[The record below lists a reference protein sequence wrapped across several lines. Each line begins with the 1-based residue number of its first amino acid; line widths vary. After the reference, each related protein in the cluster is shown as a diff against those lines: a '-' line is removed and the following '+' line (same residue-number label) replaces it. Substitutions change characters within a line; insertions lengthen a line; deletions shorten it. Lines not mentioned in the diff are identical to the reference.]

1 MSTRGRA
8 IHLHRIYDKDAPPPG
23 RRVLV
28 DRIWPRGISKGEAA
42 LDDWLKEVAP
52 STALRKWFGHDPELW
67 AEFRQ
72 KYIREL
78 EENDVQAQAFKSLA
92 ALAAAGDLVLLYG
105 ARDREHNQAV
115 VLRELLEKLL

>member
-1 MSTRGRA
+1 MSTRRGA
-8 IHLHRIYDKDAPPPG
+8 IHLQRIYDKDAPPPG

-28 DRIWPRGISKGEAA
+28 DRIWPRGISKDEAA

-67 AEFRQ
+67 VEFRQ